1 MNTRLTP
8 PENHDKSLALELK
21 PFRHIEALI
30 KHVLPAAERVV
41 IGRGDVVHYYLSLI
55 HI

>member
-21 PFRHIEALI
+21 PFRHIDNCYQL
-30 KHVLPAAERVV
+30 L
-41 IGRGDVVHYYLSLI
+41 GRRRCDI
-55 HI
+55 TEQ